1 MYFII
6 VKIRNLNFIDLNNM
20 QASLYF
26 NLTLNRSQYNFF
38 VISKYIDNYLL
49 RRKSYIYILNI
60 NSTLKRIY
68 KY

>member
-38 VISKYIDNYLL
+38 VISKFIDNYLL